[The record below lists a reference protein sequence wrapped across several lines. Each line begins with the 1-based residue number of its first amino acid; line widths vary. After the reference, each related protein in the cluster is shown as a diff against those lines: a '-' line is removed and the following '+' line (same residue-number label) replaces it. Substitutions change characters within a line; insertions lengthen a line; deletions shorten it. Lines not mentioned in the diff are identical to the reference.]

1 MVKGRIKK
9 SRMQNIQ
16 HYGLMRRILF
26 PFSGEEPLT
35 GKQAMR
41 VVLAWALLFPLIMSI
56 ITLLIAVLASFTLL
70 KTVLFFAFT
79 FLSGFCIFGILGV
92 IVVSMSNRSARI
104 RQTWRATR
112 GQQ

>member
-1 MVKGRIKK
+1 
-9 SRMQNIQ
+9 MQSQQ

-26 PFSGEEPLT
+26 PFSGEEPLSPRQGT
-35 GKQAMR
+35 R

-56 ITLLIAVLASFTLL
+56 ITLLIAILASFTLL

-79 FLSGFCIFGILGV
+79 FFSGFCIFGILGL

-104 RQTWRATR
+104 RQTWKAHQ